1 MITLYHNDMS
11 VCAAKVR
18 TALAE
23 KNLKW
28 DGVHLDLR
36 GGDAQQ
42 PEYLKLN
49 PNAVVPTLV
58 HDGRP
63 LIESTVICEYIDDHW
78 PEPPLKPADG
88 WGRAQMRLWTNNW
101 TKAFMRRLVR
111 FHFASPSGINGSPVP
126 LKIAPSGRL
135 AFRKMIGGKGCS
147 RFWSTARHPAISSPH
162 CGAM

>member
-78 PEPPLKPADG
+78 PDRRLSQPMDG
-88 WGRAQMRLWTNNW
+88 AARKCGFGPNNW

-111 FHFASPSGINGSPVP
+111 FHFASPSVISGSPVP
-126 LKIAPSGRL
+126 RKIAPSGWL

-147 RFWSTARHPAISSPH
+147 RFWSTA
-162 CGAM
+162 

>member
-1 MITLYHNDMS
+1 MS

-78 PEPPLKPADG
+78 A
-88 WGRAQMRLWTNNW
+88 A
-101 TKAFMRRLVR
+101 
-111 FHFASPSGINGSPVP
+111 
-126 LKIAPSGRL
+126 
-135 AFRKMIGGKGCS
+135 
-147 RFWSTARHPAISSPH
+147 
-162 CGAM
+162 